1 MSTSDYIKRNEGFI
15 TSSKLQLFL
24 NNSEEYKLTF
34 IDWISSEWPEARHFV
49 IWRAI
54 DDLLS
59 HWAEY
64 FEANYHVDKGYL
76 KEDLQDLLDAKWV
89 TYKKADSKRVLEKLF
104 YWSSLDKKERLTA
117 GEGTMIMWMY
127 KEFLRQPLADLGWE
141 YEPQKELIVEYKGW
155 KLKGTM
161 DRFSK
166 VKALI
171 RDYKT
176 TANLKKFWYE
186 LTTWMLDWY
195 IFQLAFYKFLAREA
209 EGVVCECLL
218 DVIDKTATTCSEVY
232 SINAERIDAEMPR
245 VMETLDKFIEAH
257 ETGNFSW
264 PPPDMRWKVLESPLY
279 PILDSAIQKE
289 ITIIT

>member
-24 NNSEEYKLTF
+24 KNSEEYKLTF

-64 FEANYHVDKGYL
+64 FENNYHIDKGYL

-89 TYKKADSKRVLEKLF
+89 TYKKADSKKVLEKLF

-117 GEGTMIMWMY
+117 GEGTMIMSMY

-141 YEPQKELIVEYKGW
+141 YEPQKEVVVEYKWW

-166 VKALI
+166 LLKRI

-176 TANLKKFWYE
+176 TANLKKFRYE
-186 LTTWMLDWY
+186 LETWMLEWY
-195 IFQLAFYKFLAREA
+195 IFQLAFYRFLVQQSEWV
-209 EGVVCECLL
+209 ECECIL
-218 DVIDKTATTCSEVY
+218 DVIDKTTTTCSESFIVPDHK
-232 SINAERIDAEMPR
+232 IEEKMPEVMDA
-245 VMETLDKFIEAH
+245 LDRFIEH
-257 ETGNFSW
+257 N
-264 PPPDMRWKVLESPLY
+264 K
-279 PILDSAIQKE
+279 QKTSVDHHL
-289 ITIIT
+289 IWDGKY